1 VFLAIGVRFTI
12 TCILTSYITGCIL
25 KVFILDIIAA
35 TLRKLIVLN
44 YIAVFLI
51 STILNV
57 Y

>member
-25 KVFILDIIAA
+25 KVFILDIITA